1 VEEYATWHLSRVGTE
16 SYRENVRKARIFCT
30 ARRFVGHTR
39 LWLKEKERETVY
51 IYIYCKCIAY
61 ILEVMRLD

>member
-1 VEEYATWHLSRVGTE
+1 MLLGICHEWVPRAIGKMSEKPGFL
-16 SYRENVRKARIFCT
+16 CT
-30 ARRFVGHTR
+30 ARSFVGHTR
-39 LWLKEKERETVY
+39 LWLKEKEREIVY